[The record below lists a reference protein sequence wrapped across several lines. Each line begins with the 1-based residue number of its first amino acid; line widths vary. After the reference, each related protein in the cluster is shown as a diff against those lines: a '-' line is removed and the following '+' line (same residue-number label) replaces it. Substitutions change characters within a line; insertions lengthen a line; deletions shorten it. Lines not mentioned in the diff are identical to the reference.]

1 MRKQKAKTRIVE
13 MALAILLASCLLY
26 GCSDNAPVG
35 SKEPT
40 QSTDETGQREGST
53 MEGQEGKENAWEK
66 DEEAEILLVFRRSN
80 YAWGFYD
87 NGYVIDTK
95 GRYHA
100 YDNGCPRP
108 LDGDEC
114 GDILSLTNYLEVILE
129 NDEGMQVFD
138 EEFVEEIS
146 KLGADLTSEDEFT
159 RDHKMYDYGQ
169 ETLYYFN
176 PSTRKL
182 MQCQST
188 GDVDEMP
195 KNKSAAKIV
204 KLLKKELKKYS
215 KPATD
220 TDVLPNVS
228 KVYSMGEC
236 FETEFE
242 VDNLSEYAGKWIV
255 KDPDDLY
262 TFAGLIGIEANDI
275 LEKMKDAHMD
285 NAVFFITIEDV
296 SKEKKALSPKA
307 FWVSGNCCDFIYDKE
322 KEKTA
327 DHFRCLVAAVRGDVL
342 PADLNSICDLE
353 GQAWTQMNAD
363 N

>member
-40 QSTDETGQREGST
+40 QSTDETDRRTGST
-53 MEGQEGKENAWEK
+53 DGQEGKVNAWED
-66 DEEAEILLVFRRSN
+66 DEEAEILLVFRCSN

-100 YDNGCPRP
+100 YDNDCPRP
-108 LDGDEC
+108 LDGDEQ
-114 GDILSLTNYLEVILE
+114 GDIFSLTEYLKVILVM
-129 NDEGMQVFD
+129 DEGVQVLD
-138 EEFVEEIS
+138 EEAVEEIS

-169 ETLYYFN
+169 ETIYYFN

-195 KNKSAAKIV
+195 KNKSDGYGRTTQRIKSIFHGR
-204 KLLKKELKKYS
+204 
-215 KPATD
+215 
-220 TDVLPNVS
+220 VLR
-228 KVYSMGEC
+228 
-236 FETEFE
+236 
-242 VDNLSEYAGKWIV
+242 D
-255 KDPDDLY
+255 
-262 TFAGLIGIEANDI
+262 GIR
-275 LEKMKDAHMD
+275 
-285 NAVFFITIEDV
+285 
-296 SKEKKALSPKA
+296 
-307 FWVSGNCCDFIYDKE
+307 SG
-322 KEKTA
+322 
-327 DHFRCLVAAVRGDVL
+327 
-342 PADLNSICDLE
+342 
-353 GQAWTQMNAD
+353 
-363 N
+363 

>member
-35 SKEPT
+35 SKELT
-40 QSTDETGQREGST
+40 QSTDETGQRAAST
-53 MEGQEGKENAWEK
+53 KEGQEGKENAWEK
-66 DEEAEILLVFRRSN
+66 DEDAEILLVFRRSN
-80 YAWGFYD
+80 FAWGFYD

-108 LDGDEC
+108 LDGDEQ
-114 GDILSLTNYLEVILE
+114 GDIFSLTEYLKVILE
-129 NDEGMQVFD
+129 MDEGVQVLD
-138 EEFVEEIS
+138 EEAVEEIS

-169 ETLYYFN
+169 ETIYYFN
-176 PSTRKL
+176 PETRKL

-255 KDPDDLY
+255 KDSNDLY
-262 TFAGLIGIEANDI
+262 TFAGLIGIDANDI
-275 LEKMKDAHMD
+275 LEKMKNAHMD